1 MAAQKGAELL
11 IKLGDGASPESFDT
25 IGGLRSSEITL
36 NDEAVDVTTKDSS
49 GLRELLPNGG
59 IHSMSVTGSGV
70 FPDATSEQTLRT
82 KMNATTFSNF
92 KIEIP
97 DLGNYTGKFM
107 VESLS
112 YAGEYNGEVT
122 YSITLQSSGSVAF
135 ST

>member
-11 IKLGDGASPESFDT
+11 IKLGDGASPEAFNT

-36 NDEAVDVTTKDSS
+36 NDEAVDVTNKDSS
-49 GLRELLPNGG
+49 GVRVLLPNGG
-59 IHSMSVTGSGV
+59 IHSMTVSGSGV
-70 FPDATSEQTLRT
+70 FTDATSEQTLRT
-82 KMNATTFSNF
+82 KMNATSFSNF

-97 DLGNYTGKFM
+97 DLGAYTGAFM

-122 YSITLQSSGSVAF
+122 YSVTLQSSGSITFA
-135 ST
+135 